1 MAAGS
6 GSSNNFDEQLVL
18 DLFDVEAVKFGTF
31 TLKSGLT
38 SPIYLD
44 LRVIVSYPKLL
55 DRVAKAMWDAST
67 KEDADG
73 TPPAT
78 DFQHMCGV
86 PYTALPIA
94 TVMSMHHETSMVM
107 RRKEVKDYGTKK
119 AIEGAYKPDD
129 VVLVVEDLVTS
140 GMSVWETVEP
150 LQHHKLAVKDVVV
163 LIDRQQ
169 GGRAFLKS
177 RGLVLHAALTITG
190 ILDVLVAHKKVT
202 PEVQQSVLDFIAA
215 NQNTTGN
222 KVAEAPPKW
231 LALSYGTRAKSAKCP
246 AAANLLELMERK
258 KTNLCASLDV
268 TTSAELLKL
277 AEEVGPQVCC
287 VKTHCDVVSDW
298 TEATG
303 AELQR
308 LAKAH
313 DFVVFEDR
321 KFADI
326 GNTAAL
332 QYECGL
338 HKISSWSDFVNAH
351 ITPGPFV
358 IDALKGVK
366 GAGACLLLAEM
377 SSKGTVATGDAYVKS
392 ALDMADAHPDFVMG
406 FIDQTPKN
414 WKCAKDVDP
423 GYVHM
428 TPGIS
433 LASKGDKVG
442 QQYTTPHM
450 AIVDNGADVV
460 IVGRGIYGASDAKS
474 ASAEYREAGWKAY
487 EARLQM

>member
-163 LIDRQQ
+163 LIDS
-169 GGRAFLKS
+169 S
-177 RGLVLHAALTITG
+177 RV
-190 ILDVLVAHKKVT
+190 
-202 PEVQQSVLDFIAA
+202 
-215 NQNTTGN
+215 
-222 KVAEAPPKW
+222 
-231 LALSYGTRAKSAKCP
+231 
-246 AAANLLELMERK
+246 
-258 KTNLCASLDV
+258 
-268 TTSAELLKL
+268 
-277 AEEVGPQVCC
+277 
-287 VKTHCDVVSDW
+287 
-298 TEATG
+298 
-303 AELQR
+303 
-308 LAKAH
+308 
-313 DFVVFEDR
+313 
-321 KFADI
+321 
-326 GNTAAL
+326 
-332 QYECGL
+332 
-338 HKISSWSDFVNAH
+338 
-351 ITPGPFV
+351 
-358 IDALKGVK
+358 DAR
-366 GAGACLLLAEM
+366 
-377 SSKGTVATGDAYVKS
+377 S
-392 ALDMADAHPDFVMG
+392 
-406 FIDQTPKN
+406 
-414 WKCAKDVDP
+414 
-423 GYVHM
+423 
-428 TPGIS
+428 
-433 LASKGDKVG
+433 
-442 QQYTTPHM
+442 
-450 AIVDNGADVV
+450 
-460 IVGRGIYGASDAKS
+460 
-474 ASAEYREAGWKAY
+474 
-487 EARLQM
+487 

>member
-1 MAAGS
+1 MPNAKM
-6 GSSNNFDEQLVL
+6 DEDLVL
-18 DLFDVEAVKFGTF
+18 ELFDAEAVKFGDF
-31 TLKSGLT
+31 VLKSGLR
-38 SPIYLD
+38 SPIYID

-55 DRVAKAMWDAST
+55 DRVARAMWDAST
-67 KEDADG
+67 GPDADG
-73 TPPAT
+73 TPPAQA
-78 DFQHMCGV
+78 FAHMCGV

-94 TVMSMHHETSMVM
+94 TVMAMHHETSMVM

-177 RGLVLHAALTITG
+177 RGLELHAALTITG
-190 ILDVLVAHKKVT
+190 ILDVLVRNGKVT
-202 PEVQQSVLDFIAA
+202 KEVQQSVLDFIAA
-215 NQNTTGN
+215 NQNTTGT
-222 KVAEAPPKW
+222 KVAETPPRW
-231 LALSYGTRAKSAKCP
+231 LAQAYGSRAAGARCP
-246 AAANLLELMERK
+246 AAARLLELMERK
-258 KTNLCASLDV
+258 RTNLCASLDV

-277 AEEVGPQVCC
+277 AEAVGPHVC
-287 VKTHCDVVSDW
+287 VIKTHCDVVSDW
-298 TEATG
+298 TDATG
-303 AELQR
+303 DELQR
-308 LAKAH
+308 LAKAQ

-338 HKISSWSDFVNAH
+338 HKIAAWSDVVNAH

-358 IDALKGVK
+358 VDALKSVGADK
-366 GAGACLLLAEM
+366 GRACLLLAEM

-406 FIDQTPKN
+406 FIDQTPRK

-442 QQYTTPHM
+442 QQYTTPEM
-450 AIVDNGADVV
+450 AVCDNGADVI
-460 IVGRGIYGASDAKS
+460 IVGRGIYAAPDAR
-474 ASAEYREAGWKAY
+474 AAAAEYQQAGWAAY
-487 EARLQM
+487 EKRLAVKD